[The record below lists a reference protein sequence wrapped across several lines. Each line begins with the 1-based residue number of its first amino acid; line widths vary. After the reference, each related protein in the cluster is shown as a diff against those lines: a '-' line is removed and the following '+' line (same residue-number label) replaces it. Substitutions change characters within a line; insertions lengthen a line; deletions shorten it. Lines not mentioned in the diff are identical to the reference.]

1 MTFEALEQHFR
12 AGFEDARR
20 RGAIFERGTYWLEF
34 NGQCYCCAVGAAL
47 KNKTQ
52 GYQER
57 DRETQLANEMG
68 ITEKEV
74 LAVESG
80 FCNWHDGL
88 LQDQYPQY
96 YALGQQLAKEYIVDD
111 SEQLD

>member
-1 MTFEALEQHFR
+1 M
-12 AGFEDARR
+12 
-20 RGAIFERGTYWLEF
+20 EF

-47 KNKTQ
+47 KDKNKS
-52 GYQER
+52 YQEI

-68 ITEKEV
+68 ITEQEV

-80 FCNWHDGL
+80 FCGWHDTTL
-88 LQDQYPQY
+88 EAEYSQH
-96 YALGQQLAKEYIVDD
+96 YALGEQLAKEYIVDD

>member
-1 MTFEALEQHFR
+1 MTFEALEKHFR
-12 AGFEDARR
+12 AGFEDAKA
-20 RGAIFERGTYWLEF
+20 RGAIFERGTYWQEF

-47 KNKTQ
+47 KNKTLD
-52 GYQER
+52 YEEI

-68 ITEKEV
+68 VREQEV

-80 FCNWHDGL
+80 FCNWRDTT
-88 LQDQYPQY
+88 LQEQYPQH
-96 YALGQQLAKEYIVDD
+96 YALGQQLAKEYIVDN